1 MQVLEKTT
9 VLSNRIINLAE
20 SATLKMAA
28 LARQLKQQGKDVIN
42 LSIGEPDFGTPEH
55 IKEAAIQAIKE
66 GHSHYTPVPGYLDL
80 RQAIVQKLKRD
91 NNLDYT
97 PNQIIVSTGAKQSLA
112 NVILSTVNPGEEVIM
127 PIPYWVSYAAQVELA
142 EGVLIEVP
150 TSLENKF
157 KITPED
163 LEAAITSKTKLF
175 VFSSPCNPTGSL
187 YTKEELRALA
197 EVFARH
203 EQVYII
209 SDEIYEHIT
218 FEGKHE
224 SIAQFDFIKD
234 RVVVVNGLSKG
245 FAMTGWRL
253 GYIAAPLEI
262 AKACDKMQGQFT
274 SGTCAITQ
282 RAAIAALTGTLE
294 PTYAMREQ
302 FKQRRKL
309 VLDLLNDIQGVQ
321 TYTPN
326 GAFYVF
332 PDVSYYLGKS
342 DGNTTIKNVD
352 DLCIYLLNDCHVSV
366 VTGAAFGNDQC
377 IRLSYAASSE
387 QLIEALRRIKESLA
401 KLS

>member
-9 VLSNRIINLAE
+9 VLSNRIVNLAE

-28 LARQLKQQGKDVIN
+28 LARQLKQEGKDVIS

-55 IKEAAIQAIKE
+55 IKEAAIQAIKD
-66 GHSHYTPVPGYLDL
+66 GYSHYTPVPGYLDL
-80 RQAIVQKLKRD
+80 REAIVQKFKRD
-91 NNLDYT
+91 NNLDFT
-97 PNQIIVSTGAKQSLA
+97 TNQIVVSTGAKQSLA

-142 EGVLIEVP
+142 EGVLVEVP
-150 TSLENKF
+150 TSIENKF
-157 KITPED
+157 KITPES
-163 LEAAITSKTKLF
+163 LENAITEKTKLF

-187 YTKEELRALA
+187 YTKEELHALA
-197 EVFARH
+197 EVFAKY
-203 EQVYII
+203 ENIYIV

-224 SIAQFDFIKD
+224 SIAQFEIIKD
-234 RVVVVNGLSKG
+234 RVIVVNGLSKG

-262 AKACDKMQGQFT
+262 AKACGKMQGQFT
-274 SGTCAITQ
+274 SGTCGITQ

-294 PTYAMREQ
+294 PTYAMREE
-302 FKQRRKL
+302 FKKRREL
-309 VLDLLNDIQGVQ
+309 VLGLLNDIPGVK
-321 TYTPN
+321 TYVPN

-342 DGNTTIKNVD
+342 TDTETINTVD
-352 DLCIYLLNDCHVSV
+352 DFCMYLLNDCQVSV

-377 IRLSYAASSE
+377 FRLSYAASTE
-387 QLIEALRRIKESLA
+387 QLTEALRRIKASLA
-401 KLS
+401 KLH